1 MNSYNNSKILIDEK
15 EKLVQLFDFLKRNR
29 EFNMMVHEFEY
40 KKALMPNYSIKENVI
55 SLLYYAV
62 YTQSQ
67 PKLDSLFHFFKAI
80 QKVGKF
86 DSFKVFLNAL
96 NKIEKK
102 SNWTNPIDESTNYNG
117 LFHSLKNKEGWGE
130 KTAALFAK
138 AVFKIHNHYDLKFGF
153 WYDLEKGLKE
163 DDKLYLPVDEVI
175 LTIFNT
181 MYPNLKWNFKSINE
195 LIHANW
201 KGEELEIW
209 DDLWFWGFITQKTN
223 KTGRIMEYNEAKLW
237 SLQAIPKE
245 SYYLEKLEDLTKEFI
260 KIIEN

>member
-102 SNWTNPIDESTNYNG
+102 SNW
-117 LFHSLKNKEGWGE
+117 SL
-130 KTAALFAK
+130 
-138 AVFKIHNHYDLKFGF
+138 I
-153 WYDLEKGLKE
+153 
-163 DDKLYLPVDEVI
+163 
-175 LTIFNT
+175 
-181 MYPNLKWNFKSINE
+181 
-195 LIHANW
+195 
-201 KGEELEIW
+201 
-209 DDLWFWGFITQKTN
+209 Q
-223 KTGRIMEYNEAKLW
+223 
-237 SLQAIPKE
+237 
-245 SYYLEKLEDLTKEFI
+245 
-260 KIIEN
+260 